1 MTTKNKAYSYL
12 RFSTPDQMKGDSFR
26 RQTELSRRYAD
37 EHGLE
42 LDEDLTFQDLG
53 VSAFHGANA
62 QDGQL
67 GAFLAAVDQGKVRP
81 GSTLLV
87 ESLDRLSRQS
97 PYHAFRQL
105 DDILRRGV
113 RVVTLQDQKVYDA
126 EQGELDFTDL
136 MMSLI
141 VMQRAHEESL
151 TKSKRGKEAWKAKRD
166 AAANGSR
173 KLTGLCPNW
182 LTLDKEK
189 QEFIVNEDRAAIVR
203 RIFDMTID
211 GIGNRSI
218 AATLNSEGV
227 PPFGSSAGWSHDY
240 IRRIL
245 ENEAVVGRFQPHKRK
260 IVDGK
265 QKRVPVGEAIDGYF
279 PSIVKPETF
288 FKAMRMRKGRKLP
301 AGRAS
306 NAFSNLFTGMV
317 VCGACGAP
325 MHYENKGKPP
335 KGGSYLVCSHARMKL
350 GCKRHSWRYP
360 QAQSHIVMNFN
371 ELDYREMFPDMVA
384 KSQAVASKIS
394 DQIMVKEEELERV
407 QRSLERLTD
416 LLLERDSSPTL
427 LSRLD
432 ALEEDKT
439 SLEGDLASLRS
450 ALDNERDRML
460 SASGDYC
467 DAEDALNRYVEVER
481 DGSPEEILTARRR
494 FHQLLLRIVDKIT
507 FFPSDGE
514 DGLHG
519 TIEITFQGVD
529 AYLRRIRVQKGQAN
543 SEGYKVTRDGE
554 HNDVIVVDAQWPP
567 RDRIV
572 SVGYVYDQMLQDGDL

>member
-1 MTTKNKAYSYL
+1 MPRNNKAYSYL

-26 RQTELSRRYAD
+26 RQTELSRRYAT

-62 QDGQL
+62 QEGQL
-67 GAFLAAVDQGKVRP
+67 GAFLSAVDQGKVRP

-97 PYHAFRQL
+97 PYIAFRQL

-126 EQGELDFTDL
+126 EQGELAFTDL

-151 TKSKRGKEAWKAKRD
+151 TKSKRGREAWKAKRD
-166 AAANGSR
+166 AAAGGQR

-182 LTLDKEK
+182 LTLNKEK
-189 QEFIVNEDRAAIVR
+189 QDFIVDEDRAATVR

-211 GIGNRSI
+211 GIGNKSI
-218 AATLNSEGV
+218 ARILNSEGV
-227 PPFGSSAGWSHDY
+227 PPFGTSAGWSHDY

-260 IVDGK
+260 LINGK
-265 QKRVPVGEAIDGYF
+265 QKRVPVGEAIEGYF
-279 PSIVKPETF
+279 PAIITPETF
-288 FKAMRMRKGRKLP
+288 FKAMRMRKGRKIA

-306 NAFSNLFTGMV
+306 NAFSNLFTGIA
-317 VCGACGAP
+317 VCGVCGAP
-325 MHYENKGKPP
+325 MHYENKGKHP
-335 KGGSYLVCSHARMKL
+335 KGGSYLVCSHARMRL
-350 GCKRHSWRYP
+350 GCERHSWRYP

-371 ELDYREMFPDMVA
+371 ELDYRDMFPDMIA
-384 KSQAVASKIS
+384 KSQAAASRINN
-394 DQIMVKEEELERV
+394 QIMVKEEELGRV
-407 QRSLERLTD
+407 QSSLERLAD
-416 LLLERDSSPTL
+416 LLMERDSSTTL

-432 ALEEDKT
+432 ALEDEKT
-439 SLEGDLASLRS
+439 TLEADLADLKSE
-450 ALDNERDRML
+450 LDNERDRI
-460 SASGDYC
+460 SNASGDYG
-467 DAEDALNRYVEVER
+467 DAEEALDRYIKVER
-481 DGSPEEILTARRR
+481 EGSPEEILTARRR
-494 FHQLLLRIVDKIT
+494 FHQLLQRIVDKIT
-507 FFPSDGE
+507 FIPSNGD

-519 TIEITFQGVD
+519 IIEITFQGVEG
-529 AYLRRIRVQKGQAN
+529 YLRRIKVQKGQAN
-543 SEGYKVTRDGE
+543 SEGFKVVGEEETR
-554 HNDVIVVDAQWPP
+554 DVIVLDAQWPP
-567 RDRIV
+567 RDRIISAAHV
-572 SVGYVYDQMLQDGDL
+572 IDQAY